1 MFYSRESIHLLAKFL
16 ANNSEQTIF
25 RSLYSYA
32 PDNLAWL
39 WSFLDWDTPVDLS
52 QVPVQEHYEPFDW
65 CLQEAALSQ
74 TDDELINRINK
85 IFSDSPL
92 IQYKYRENLMIAD
105 LYKFLEHL
113 QKINLKYI
121 AISLFNLYFP
131 SNFYFF
137 KKFKSNLKKS

>member
-1 MFYSRESIHLLAKFL
+1 MHLLAKFL
-16 ANNSEQTIF
+16 ANNSEQGIF

-39 WSFLDWDTPVDLS
+39 WSFLDFDSPIDLS
-52 QVPVQEHYEPFDW
+52 QVPVQEHYEAFEWSIQDNN
-65 CLQEAALSQ
+65 LSES
-74 TDDELINRINK
+74 DEELLTRVNK

-113 QKINLKYI
+113 QKISFKYI
-121 AISLFNLYFP
+121 AIALFNLYFP
-131 SNFYFF
+131 SNFFLLI
-137 KKFKSNLKKS
+137 KTKI